1 LKSPPQSEIDRA
13 PAFSISGQVDM
24 NSDGSASRRVFY
36 GWYVVYAIG
45 LVMTTTAGL
54 AFYNLP
60 VLLDAFVAE
69 RSFPVSLASV
79 ATATFF
85 IAAGLAGVAAGYLV
99 DRFDARYVIVGSAIL
114 ASVALL
120 SVGVLR
126 ETWQLFAFYIVFGL
140 AYGGCGLV
148 PTTTIVARWFESKRA
163 LALSIASTG
172 LSLGG
177 VVFTPFAAL
186 LILKFGLAGAA
197 PWISLAFFLGVVPAT
212 IWIVR
217 ATPQSMGL
225 EPERALR
232 TDGSSALQAAHSVSF
247 ADAIRSRFFIAI
259 AGTFLFSL
267 GSQVGG
273 IAHIYRFANTRAD
286 VQTATFAVALLA
298 IASLVGRLI
307 VGWLLVRISS
317 RVMTF
322 AIITVQTTTLA
333 VMAFATGSVFILAM
347 SIMFGLTSGSLLMMQ
362 PLLLAEAFGV
372 RDYGRIY
379 SSSQLVGVFGYG
391 LGPALAGFLY
401 EASAGYTVPYL
412 ALAVG
417 SLVGLFILGVS
428 GPTRQVARAE

>member
-1 LKSPPQSEIDRA
+1 
-13 PAFSISGQVDM
+13 M

-60 VLLDAFVAE
+60 VLLDAFVTE
-69 RSFPVSLASV
+69 RAFPVSLASA
-79 ATATFF
+79 ATAVFF
-85 IAAGLAGVAAGYLV
+85 IAAGFAGVAAGHLV
-99 DRFDARYVIVGSAIL
+99 DRFDARYVIIGSATL
-114 ASVALL
+114 ASLALL

-140 AYGGCGLV
+140 SYGGCGLV
-148 PTTTIVARWFESKRA
+148 PTTTIVARWFESRRP

-197 PWISLAFFLGVVPAT
+197 PWIALAFFLGVVPAT

-217 ATPQSMGL
+217 STPQSMGL

-232 TDGSSALQAAHSVSF
+232 TDGSSVPQAAFSLSF
-247 ADAIRSRFFIAI
+247 SETLKSRFFIAV

-286 VQTATFAVALLA
+286 VQTATIAVALLA
-298 IASLVGRLI
+298 IASLFGRLI

-317 RVMTF
+317 LAMTF
-322 AIITVQTTTLA
+322 AIIAVQTITLA
-333 VMAFATGSVFILAM
+333 VLAFATGSAFILAM
-347 SIMFGLTSGSLLMMQ
+347 STMFGLTSGSLLMMQ

-401 EASAGYTVPYL
+401 EASGGYTVPYL
-412 ALAVG
+412 ALALG
-417 SLVGLFILGVS
+417 SVVGLFTLALS
-428 GPTRQVARAE
+428 GPTRQVAKPKVGST

>member
-1 LKSPPQSEIDRA
+1 
-13 PAFSISGQVDM
+13 M

-79 ATATFF
+79 ATAIFF

-99 DRFDARYVIVGSAIL
+99 DRFDARYVIVGSATL
-114 ASVALL
+114 ASLALL

-140 AYGGCGLV
+140 SYGGCGLV
-148 PTTTIVARWFESKRA
+148 PTTTIVARWFESRRA

-197 PWISLAFFLGVVPAT
+197 PWIALAFFLGVVPAT

-225 EPERALR
+225 QPEQAPRA
-232 TDGSSALQAAHSVSF
+232 DGSSTPQAHSVSF
-247 ADAIRSRFFIAI
+247 ADAIKSRFFLAL
-259 AGTFLFSL
+259 AGAFLFSL

-273 IAHIYRFANTRAD
+273 IAHVYRFANTRAD
-286 VQTATFAVALLA
+286 VQTATLAVALLA
-298 IASLVGRLI
+298 IGSLVGRLI

-317 RVMTF
+317 RAMTF
-322 AIITVQTTTLA
+322 AIIAVQTTTLA

-391 LGPALAGFLY
+391 LGPALAGILY
-401 EASAGYTVPYL
+401 ESSAGYTVPYL
-412 ALAVG
+412 ALALG
-417 SLVGLFILGVS
+417 SLIGLFILGLS
-428 GPTRQVARAE
+428 GPARR